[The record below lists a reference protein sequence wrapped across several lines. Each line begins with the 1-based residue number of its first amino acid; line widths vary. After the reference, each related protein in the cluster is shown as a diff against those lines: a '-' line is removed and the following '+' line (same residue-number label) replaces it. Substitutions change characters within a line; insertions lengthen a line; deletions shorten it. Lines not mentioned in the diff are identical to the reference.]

1 MLKLIVWDFDGVIAD
16 TLGPGIEI
24 WNRIAGSSHP
34 AEITVSDVRK
44 LGIEKFVM
52 KLNIPFYKIPFYIGK
67 VKEDLGPEMEKVK
80 VFPGMVQVL
89 QELKQKYRLGIVTTN
104 SRKNVE
110 LFLNANKMTEFFD
123 FVVADVGIFGKSKN
137 IEMAA
142 VEDGVEKNET
152 LCIGDEVRDVQAAKK
167 ADVRIVS
174 VSWGF
179 NSPELLEQAG
189 AERIVSTPEELLEA
203 IDLINQ
209 GVKTPDK
216 SLL

>member
-1 MLKLIVWDFDGVIAD
+1 
-16 TLGPGIEI
+16 
-24 WNRIAGSSHP
+24 
-34 AEITVSDVRK
+34 
-44 LGIEKFVM
+44 M
-52 KLNIPFYKIPFYIGK
+52 K
-67 VKEDLGPEMEKVK
+67 
-80 VFPGMVQVL
+80 Q
-89 QELKQKYRLGIVTTN
+89 
-104 SRKNVE
+104 
-110 LFLNANKMTEFFD
+110 
-123 FVVADVGIFGKSKN
+123 
-137 IEMAA
+137 
-142 VEDGVEKNET
+142 GVEKNET

-209 GVKTPDK
+209 GVETPDK